1 MAKLKEFLR
10 RIYLKYTKNYDTD
23 LVESRKLMIN
33 KK

>member
-10 RIYLKYTKNYDTD
+10 RIYLKYSKNYNAD
-23 LVESRKLMIN
+23 LAESRKLMIN